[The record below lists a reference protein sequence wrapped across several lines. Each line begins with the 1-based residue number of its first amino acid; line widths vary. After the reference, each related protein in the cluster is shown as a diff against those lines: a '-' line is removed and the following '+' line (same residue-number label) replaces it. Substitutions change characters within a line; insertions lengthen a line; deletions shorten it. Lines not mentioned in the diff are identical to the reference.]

1 MRSRPSPLRTSAWA
15 KSQSGSASARAL
27 STGPSIPHERHLTR
41 ATFSSVLRIGKHQM
55 ESTKMLISMTPTL
68 KAAAEKAARD
78 DARSLPSFFE
88 KLLSDHLTATG
99 YLPSGEVTASQ

>member
-1 MRSRPSPLRTSAWA
+1 
-15 KSQSGSASARAL
+15 
-27 STGPSIPHERHLTR
+27 
-41 ATFSSVLRIGKHQM
+41 M

-78 DARSLPSFFE
+78 DARSLASFFE

-99 YLPSGEVTASQ
+99 YLPQRGSHGIPISQLNAANDG